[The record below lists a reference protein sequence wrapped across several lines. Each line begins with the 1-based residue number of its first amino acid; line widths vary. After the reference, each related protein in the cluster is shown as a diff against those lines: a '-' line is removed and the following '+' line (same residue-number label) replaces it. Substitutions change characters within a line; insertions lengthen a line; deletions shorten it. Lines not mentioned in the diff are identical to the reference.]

1 MKYPVIAVYVLL
13 CAGTLAGGLV
23 QRRSSFG
30 ITPQQ
35 LLDQAA
41 HQLARPLPER
51 FGEWRLLQET
61 ELEER
66 VADMLRCPAY
76 VNRVY
81 VHDRTGDR
89 VSVIVLVGPSGPIAV
104 HTPEI
109 CYSSRDFKI
118 ISERVPV
125 SLDANQQPDQ
135 TFWEVG
141 FESNDLSA
149 AKMRVLYAWSDG
161 SRWNA
166 SQQPRWEYGSLPYL
180 YKIQIA
186 GPESE
191 PGSEFDPCHDFLAQ
205 FINQLDQHLVVAPAA
220 KPWPL

>member
-1 MKYPVIAVYVLL
+1 MKYSVVAVYVLL
-13 CAGTLAGGLV
+13 FAGTLAGGLV

-30 ITPQQ
+30 TPPEQ

-41 HQLARPLPER
+41 HKLARPLPDR
-51 FGEWRLLQET
+51 LGEWRLLQET

-81 VHDRTGDR
+81 VHDQTGDR

-109 CYSSRDFKI
+109 CYSSRDFRI
-118 ISERVPV
+118 VSERVPS
-125 SLDANQQPDQ
+125 SLGGDQESSQ

-141 FESNDLSA
+141 FESTDLSA
-149 AKMRVLYAWSDG
+149 THLRVLYAWSDG

-180 YKIQIA
+180 YKIQVA
-186 GPESE
+186 GPEA
-191 PGSEFDPCHDFLAQ
+191 DPQALRLSAA
-205 FINQLDQHLVVAPAA
+205 HLVALTSGPD
-220 KPWPL
+220 PRRRQG